1 MNDNLSARQFKEAC
15 CIDVM
20 RIFDSCSSQDCL
32 EDLLFTVDASD
43 EATITAASYIKVKN
57 ISVSDVSFV
66 IDPVP
71 FNRGFYTVDLTYTFE
86 AEIEAHET
94 GVTPPT
100 IVYGTSTFSKR
111 VILYGSDGSS
121 LRFSSD
127 DTAAV
132 IPETTT
138 SGCACCSCDICTL
151 PVASVNLAPPVCLA
165 ANLGDV
171 PAEGGAR
178 PVYITIGLFAI
189 IQLSRPVPL
198 MIPCYEYCM
207 PAKECS
213 TNTDSPC
220 ELFDKMSFPASEFF
234 PQALDPCSISCQ
246 ESQITDN
253 DGEQAQTNPNGNPQ
267 PRNTRG

>member
-1 MNDNLSARQFKEAC
+1 MSDNLSGRQFKEAC
-15 CIDVM
+15 CVDVM

-32 EDLLFTVDASD
+32 EDLIFTVDD
-43 EATITAASYIKVKN
+43 ESEAAINSASYIKVKN
-57 ISVSDVSFV
+57 ISVSDVGFV

-71 FNRGFYTVDLTYTFE
+71 FNRGFYTVDVTYTFN

-111 VILYGSDGSS
+111 VILFGSDGSS
-121 LRFSSD
+121 IRFSSD
-127 DTAAV
+127 DTAAAV
-132 IPETTT
+132 SETAA
-138 SGCACCSCDICTL
+138 SGCACCSCDFCTL

-165 ANLGDV
+165 ASLGDT
-171 PAEGGAR
+171 PAGDEAR

-189 IQLSRPVPL
+189 IQLARPVPL
-198 MIPCYEYCM
+198 MIPSYEYCM

-234 PQALDPCSISCQ
+234 PQALDPCALSCPQ
-246 ESQITDN
+246 LSSEPETPPASGTQR
-253 DGEQAQTNPNGNPQ
+253 PSGNP
-267 PRNTRG
+267 RS

>member
-1 MNDNLSARQFKEAC
+1 MSDNLSARQFKEAC
-15 CIDVM
+15 CIDAM

-32 EDLLFTVDASD
+32 EDLLFIVDAED
-43 EATITAASYIKVKN
+43 EQTITDASYIKVKN
-57 ISVSDVSFV
+57 ISVSDVNFV

-71 FNRGFYTVDLTYTFE
+71 FNRGFYTVDLTYNFN
-86 AEIEAHET
+86 AEIEAHQT

-111 VILYGSDGSS
+111 VILFGSDANSI
-121 LRFSSD
+121 RFSSNE
-127 DTAAV
+127 TAPAV
-132 IPETTT
+132 QENAT
-138 SGCACCSCDICTL
+138 SGCACCSCDVCTL

-165 ANLGDV
+165 ASLGEV
-171 PAEGGAR
+171 PAAGAR
-178 PVYITIGLFAI
+178 PIYITIGLFAI
-189 IQLSRPVPL
+189 IQLARPVPL
-198 MIPCYEYCM
+198 MVPSYDYCM

-246 ESQITDN
+246 EQQITDN
-253 DGEQAQTNPNGNPQ
+253 DTTPPVSGSRTSGSS
-267 PRNTRG
+267 RS